1 MDTQLRNPYFTHTEK
16 EINMSAVFTH
26 AGVSTLNGVTKAR
39 FANDALR
46 VKVLAK
52 NGHRDIDIIELA
64 NPMSKED
71 AVAFLI
77 SIDFATQNGVTNAA
91 TQAALEDAIEK
102 RAPKAE
108 KAPKVAKAPKAKAPA
123 KKGPTMDAIKAKVA
137 AAKKA
142 PVATKSKAQ
151 ITAELADL
159 EDAPY

>member
-1 MDTQLRNPYFTHTEK
+1 MDTQSAIHIFTHREK
-16 EINMSAVFTH
+16 EINMSVFTH

-52 NGHRDIDIIELA
+52 NGHRDIDIVELKT
-64 NPMSKED
+64 PMSKED

-91 TQAALEDAIEK
+91 TQSALEDAVEK
-102 RAPKAE
+102 RSVKPASAPKIA
-108 KAPKVAKAPKAKAPA
+108 KVAKAPKAKVPA
-123 KKGPTMDAIKAKVA
+123 KKAITLESIKAKAVPA
-137 AAKKA
+137 S
-142 PVATKSKAQ
+142 TLSKVEIQ
-151 ITAELADL
+151 KQLANM

>member
-1 MDTQLRNPYFTHTEK
+1 MDKQSAIHIFTHREK
-16 EINMSAVFTH
+16 EINMSVFTH

-52 NGHRDIDIIELA
+52 NGHRDIDIVELKT
-64 NPMSKED
+64 PMSKED

-91 TQAALEDAIEK
+91 TQSALEDAVEK
-102 RAPKAE
+102 RSVKPASAPKIA
-108 KAPKVAKAPKAKAPA
+108 KVAKAPKAKVPA
-123 KKGPTMDAIKAKVA
+123 KKAITLESIKAKAVPA
-137 AAKKA
+137 S
-142 PVATKSKAQ
+142 TLSKVEIQ
-151 ITAELADL
+151 KQLANM